1 MVFQQ
6 RTISACIVVGDS
18 RNLVILTDTNQTSN
32 ARSAPSNARAREL
45 LEFSRSTVD
54 EIAATVGHDDASG
67 LISKEQKV
75 VERLLLAQSRRSHN
89 DKFGMSAFKG
99 TANFHAFRE
108 IRRKV
113 APQPLR
119 DVRCGAGDAKR
130 VASLER
136 LWS

>member
-32 ARSAPSNARAREL
+32 ARSAPSNARAPEL

-75 VERLLLAQSRRSHN
+75 VERLLLAQRGHSRGHRH
-89 DKFGMSAFKG
+89 GLG
-99 TANFHAFRE
+99 QGQ
-108 IRRKV
+108 RRPRRQP
-113 APQPLR
+113 APHI
-119 DVRCGAGDAKR
+119 G
-130 VASLER
+130 
-136 LWS
+136 

>member
-1 MVFQQ
+1 MVFQL

-89 DKFGMSAFKG
+89 AGFGMSAHCAEADMTWKCRY
-99 TANFHAFRE
+99 FRF
-108 IRRKV
+108 
-113 APQPLR
+113 
-119 DVRCGAGDAKR
+119 
-130 VASLER
+130 
-136 LWS
+136 